1 MKDYRK
7 AVNGKPVLTDE
18 QLFSG
23 LMTISS
29 ISRALAKKVLIKAS
43 ISQETGK
50 GGHDH
55 GGRKKTQYPR
65 TKF

>member
-1 MKDYRK
+1 MNDYRK
-7 AVNGKPVLTDE
+7 AANGKPVLTDE

-43 ISQETGK
+43 TNQNQSK
-50 GGHDH
+50 GGRPY
-55 GGRKKTQYPR
+55 GRRKKTQR
-65 TKF
+65 SRS